1 MQMQDLFDDFYF
13 NHLQTILT
21 IEGCICWAHSPR

>member
-13 NHLQTILT
+13 NHLRTILT
-21 IEGCICWAHSPR
+21 IEGCICRAHSPR